1 MILEDI
7 SHCTV
12 CSNEFP
18 YRKSKQ
24 FCSNACK
31 QQAYLKSKAGVPL
44 QAPSR
49 KETPTTDF
57 SFSEFAR
64 YSEEHGNYQSFMF
77 YCFLRRNLS
86 KSATVETIYRYIN
99 SFFIE
104 DDAYESITGS
114 KAYQTFREEFFG
126 AKFTVGP

>member
-1 MILEDI
+1 MII
-7 SHCTV
+7 QSVSNCTV
-12 CSNEFP
+12 CGNEFP

-31 QQAYLKSKAGVPL
+31 QQAYLKSKAGIPL
-44 QAPSR
+44 QGSSR
-49 KETPTTDF
+49 KEMPTTDF
-57 SFSEFAR
+57 SFTEFAQF
-64 YSEEHGNYQSFMF
+64 SEEHGNYHSFLF

-86 KSATVETIYRYIN
+86 KLATVDTIYQYIN

-104 DDAYESITGS
+104 DDAYEKITGS
-114 KAYQTFREEFFG
+114 KAYQTFREEFLS